1 MENMEKEL
9 LKLES
14 KELRI
19 TSVELVDIINQFREE
34 EFNILKEKALN
45 NELSEKL
52 KKKLNKKDKYTKL
65 RHDSFIAKIKK
76 ELETLEALGLSAQ
89 QNILLG
95 SYTDKND
102 QQRPCYNLN
111 RDGMLQML
119 NSESAIVRAKTI
131 DYINK
136 LEKQLNG
143 KANLLLSIYNGGQN
157 AILASKELTELEVAE
172 AVAPLNKQIEEDKPK
187 VGYYDNVLNPTDFK
201 KLITVTQIAKD
212 LCTTATRLNE
222 KLKILGIQ
230 YKQSKT
236 WFLNKQYEYLIKE
249 DYADY
254 VINEFGQTLKWTE
267 KGRQFIIDKL
277 EENNYLNDDG
287 TLK

>member
-1 MENMEKEL
+1 MENEL
-9 LKLES
+9 LKLDS

-34 EFNILKEKALN
+34 EFRRLKEKGLN
-45 NELSEKL
+45 E
-52 KKKLNKKDKYTKL
+52 KDKYTKL
-65 RHDSFIAKIKK
+65 SHSNFMAKINK
-76 ELETLEALGLSAQ
+76 ELKTLK
-89 QNILLG
+89 ILDLDNEINFNPVE
-95 SYTDKND
+95 YTDKKGE
-102 QQRPCYNLN
+102 QRPCFSLN

-136 LEKQLNG
+136 LEQQLNG

-157 AILASKELTELEVAE
+157 AILASKQLAELEVAE
-172 AVAPLNKQIEEDKPK
+172 AVEPLNKIIEEDKPK

-212 LCTTATRLNE
+212 LGSTANKLNN
-222 KLKILGIQ
+222 KLKDLGIQ
-230 YKQSKT
+230 YYKSKT

-249 DYADY
+249 EYADY
-254 VINEFGQTLKWTE
+254 VINKFGQSLKWTE

>member
-1 MENMEKEL
+1 MENEL
-9 LKLES
+9 LKLDS

-34 EFNILKEKALN
+34 EFNILKEKG
-45 NELSEKL
+45 
-52 KKKLNKKDKYTKL
+52 LNKKDKYAELK
-65 RHDSFIAKIKK
+65 HKNFIAKINK
-76 ELETLEALGLSAQ
+76 ELETLKTLDLGGG
-89 QNILLG
+89 QNILPTTYID
-95 SYTDKND
+95 SQDKE
-102 QQRPCYNLN
+102 QPCYTLN

-136 LEKQLNG
+136 LEQQLNG

-157 AILASKELTELEVAE
+157 AILASKQLAELEVAE
-172 AVAPLNKQIEEDKPK
+172 AVEPLNKQIEEDKPK

-212 LCTTATRLNE
+212 LCATATRLNE
-222 KLKILGIQ
+222 KLKDLGIQ

-249 DYADY
+249 EYADY

>member
-1 MENMEKEL
+1 MENEL

-14 KELRI
+14 KELTI

-34 EFNILKEKALN
+34 EFRILKEKGLN
-45 NELSEKL
+45 E
-52 KKKLNKKDKYTKL
+52 KDKYTKL
-65 RHDSFIAKIKK
+65 IHKNFKAKIDK
-76 ELETLEALGLSAQ
+76 ELKTLKILDLDTGL
-89 QNILLG
+89 NFKPH
-95 SYTDKND
+95 SYIDSRNNK
-102 QQRPCYNLN
+102 QPCYILN

-136 LEKQLNG
+136 LEQKLNG
-143 KANLLLSIYNGGQN
+143 KANFLLSIYEGGQN
-157 AILASKELTELEVAE
+157 AILASKQLVELEVAK
-172 AVAPLNKQIEEDKPK
+172 AVEPLNKIIEEDKPK

-212 LCTTATRLNE
+212 LCATANKLNK
-222 KLKILGIQ
+222 KLKDLGIQ
-230 YKQSKT
+230 YKKSKT
-236 WFLNKQYEYLIKE
+236 WFPNKQYDYLIKE
-249 DYADY
+249 GYADY
-254 VINEFGQTLKWTE
+254 EINEFGQTLKWTE

>member
-1 MENMEKEL
+1 
-9 LKLES
+9 
-14 KELRI
+14 
-19 TSVELVDIINQFREE
+19 
-34 EFNILKEKALN
+34 
-45 NELSEKL
+45 
-52 KKKLNKKDKYTKL
+52 
-65 RHDSFIAKIKK
+65 
-76 ELETLEALGLSAQ
+76 
-89 QNILLG
+89 
-95 SYTDKND
+95 
-102 QQRPCYNLN
+102 
-111 RDGMLQML
+111 MLQML

-131 DYINK
+131 EYINK
-136 LEKQLNG
+136 LEQKLNG
-143 KANLLLSIYNGGQN
+143 KANFLLSIYEGGQN
-157 AILASKELTELEVAE
+157 AILASKQLVELEVAK
-172 AVAPLNKQIEEDKPK
+172 AVEPLNKQIEEDKPK

-212 LCTTATRLNE
+212 LCATATRLNE
-222 KLKILGIQ
+222 KLKDLGIQ

-236 WFLNKQYEYLIKE
+236 WFLNKQYDYLIKE

>member
-1 MENMEKEL
+1 MENEL

-34 EFNILKEKALN
+34 EFRILKEKGLN
-45 NELSEKL
+45 E
-52 KKKLNKKDKYTKL
+52 KDKYTKL
-65 RHDSFIAKIKK
+65 KHKSFKGKIDK
-76 ELETLEALGLSAQ
+76 ELEKLEILGLNSG
-89 QNILLG
+89 QNILPH
-95 SYTDKND
+95 SYIDSRNNE
-102 QQRPCYNLN
+102 QPCYILN

-131 DYINK
+131 EYINK
-136 LEKQLNG
+136 LEQKLNG
-143 KANLLLSIYNGGQN
+143 KANFLLSIYEGGQN
-157 AILASKELTELEVAE
+157 AILASKQLVELEVAK
-172 AVAPLNKQIEEDKPK
+172 AVEPLNKQIEEDKPK

-212 LCTTATRLNE
+212 LCATATRLNE
-222 KLKILGIQ
+222 KLKDLGIQ

>member
-1 MENMEKEL
+1 MENEL

-14 KELRI
+14 KELTI

-34 EFNILKEKALN
+34 EFRKLKEKGLN
-45 NELSEKL
+45 E
-52 KKKLNKKDKYTKL
+52 KDKCTKL
-65 RHDSFIAKIKK
+65 IHKNFKAKIDK
-76 ELETLEALGLSAQ
+76 ELKTLK
-89 QNILLG
+89 ILDLDAELNFKPG
-95 SYTDKND
+95 SYADKND
-102 QQRPCYNLN
+102 QQRPCYILN

-131 DYINK
+131 EYINK
-136 LEKQLNG
+136 LEQQLNG
-143 KANLLLSIYNGGQN
+143 KANFLLSIYEGGQN
-157 AILASKELTELEVAE
+157 AILASKQLVELEVAK
-172 AVAPLNKQIEEDKPK
+172 AVEPLNKIIEEDKPK

-212 LCTTATRLNE
+212 LGATANKLNK
-222 KLKILGIQ
+222 KLKDIGIQ
-230 YKQSKT
+230 YYKSKT

-249 DYADY
+249 EYADY

>member
-14 KELRI
+14 KELTI

-34 EFNILKEKALN
+34 EFRILKEKGLN
-45 NELSEKL
+45 E
-52 KKKLNKKDKYTKL
+52 KDKYTKL
-65 RHDSFIAKIKK
+65 SHSNFMNKIKK
-76 ELETLEALGLSAQ
+76 ELKTLKTLGLD
-89 QNILLG
+89 NGIKIYPVE
-95 SYTDKND
+95 YTDTKGE
-102 QQRPCYNLN
+102 QRPCFSLN

-119 NSESAIVRAKTI
+119 NKESAIVRAKTI

-136 LEKQLNG
+136 LEQQLNG
-143 KANLLLSIYNGGQN
+143 KANLLLSIYDGGQN
-157 AILASKELTELEVAE
+157 AILASKKLAELEVAE
-172 AVAPLNKQIEEDKPK
+172 AVAPLNEKIEEDKPK

-212 LCTTATRLNE
+212 LCATATRLNE
-222 KLKILGIQ
+222 KLKDLGIQ
-230 YKQSKT
+230 YKKSKT

-249 DYADY
+249 ECADY

-267 KGRQFIIDKL
+267 KGRKFIIDKL